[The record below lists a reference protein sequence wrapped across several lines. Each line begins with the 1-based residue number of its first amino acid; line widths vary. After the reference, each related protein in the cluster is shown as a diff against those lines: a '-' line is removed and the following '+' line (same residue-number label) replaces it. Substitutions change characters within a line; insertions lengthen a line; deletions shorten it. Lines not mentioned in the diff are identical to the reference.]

1 MATVL
6 DTHCIARRF
15 RDAGVPAAQTEV
27 MLETLVEWRA
37 ADVRQLA
44 SKDDLRVLTAELA
57 AMESR
62 LRAGIAGGK
71 ADILKWIIPLLAG
84 QILALM
90 ALVVQLALKGP

>member
-6 DTHCIARRF
+6 DTHRIARRF
-15 RDAGVPAAQTEV
+15 RDAGVPEAQTEV

-37 ADVRQLA
+37 ADVSQLA

-62 LRAGIAGGK
+62 LRAEIAGGK